1 MFARWIAWAVATW
14 PATTGRS
21 AMSTRRPFSWPTA
34 ITRFAHALPSAQCG
48 PSFKHNPD
56 RGHFPTG
63 GACPN
68 LLETKVLNHTD
79 FSNAAS
85 AAKQPAKAA
94 KSYLVEVH
102 CAEEVGTVPFRARFD
117 IDELLARE
125 IVRLSSV
132 ADANDVY
139 KLERPDYRAE
149 FLWRDPTRL
158 FGGAEGVGDL
168 AARRTDRDMLVV
180 TVDEFH
186 FSAFCKNTEVAVE
199 TAAQSITELAEYFG
213 LPYSYRPLAAGSSGC
228 LDAASHVLDKALALR
243 AQAVG
248 LLQEAQALDGLKPF
262 TVTHSHRF
270 GDTTYLVWSAQEPTE
285 QQAVAVL
292 ESEFEPERDEHLAIE
307 GNHTLE
313 EVAGLAT
320 NARLPVSCTA
330 AMSA

>member
-1 MFARWIAWAVATW
+1 MN
-14 PATTGRS
+14 
-21 AMSTRRPFSWPTA
+21 PTD
-34 ITRFAHALPSAQCG
+34 C
-48 PSFKHNPD
+48 
-56 RGHFPTG
+56 
-63 GACPN
+63 
-68 LLETKVLNHTD
+68 
-79 FSNAAS
+79 SNAAS
-85 AAKQPAKAA
+85 AAKRSAKAA

-102 CAEEVGTVPFRARFD
+102 CTEAIGAVPFRARFD
-117 IDELLARE
+117 VDETLARE

-132 ADANDVY
+132 ADDNDVY

-149 FLWRDPTRL
+149 FLWRDTARL
-158 FGGAEGVGDL
+158 SGGMEGGGDL
-168 AARRTDRDMLVV
+168 APRRTDRDMLVV
-180 TVDEFH
+180 TVDEFY

-199 TAAQSITELAEYFG
+199 TAAQSIAELAKYFG
-213 LPYSYRPLAAGSSGC
+213 LAYSYRPLAASNSDCRDASSRD
-228 LDAASHVLDKALALR
+228 LDRALALR

-313 EVAGLAT
+313 EVAGLAI
-320 NARLPVSCTA
+320 NARLPVSCTGA
-330 AMSA
+330 VSA